1 MVVLLIR
8 HRKSGYDWV
17 ETHFAKSK
25 LSVGSVIVHNCGINT
40 DLVYPVVNLT
50 MQMSDLYI
58 LYNYSLICRSV
69 DA

>member
-1 MVVLLIR
+1 MDMIGLKL
-8 HRKSGYDWV
+8 Y
-17 ETHFAKSK
+17 FAKSK

-50 MQMSDLYI
+50 MQMSDFTY
-58 LYNYSLICRSV
+58 YNYSLICRSV

>member
-17 ETHFAKSK
+17 ETHFSKSK

-50 MQMSDLYI
+50 MQMSDFTY
-58 LYNYSLICRSV
+58 YNYSLICRSV